1 MGYGGRPDVTYE
13 VYCCVKEH
21 SDWNVEQIQNLLKKN
36 FGHGYSPTTIKKII
50 RGGYDETFKNP
61 DNRKRKRKKSKAYKS
76 YYYVGQPD
84 YSGSLE
90 YNYRRR
96 NNSNMNQK
104 NKDSTYS
111 HELETD
117 WRNGEGRNSRSNS
130 GFRKNVAVTIVVAI
144 ILCFFLN
151 KMEGTEGLITLWL
164 ARISAPLLP
173 IAQVAFAI
181 GFIMLLIF
189 SVKKN
194 IKMVKIGGMLLL
206 VGFAISSFN
215 GYQTSVGIVLLAVVY
230 IIASSL

>member
-1 MGYGGRPDVTYE
+1 MGYGGNPDVTYE

-21 SDWNVEQIQNLLKKN
+21 SDWNVKQIQDLLDKK
-36 FGHGYSPTTIKKII
+36 FGHGYSPTTIQKII
-50 RGGYDETFKNP
+50 RGGYDEKFKNP
-61 DNRKRKRKKSKAYKS
+61 DNRKRKKSKAYKS
-76 YYYVGQPD
+76 YYYAGQPD
-84 YSGSLE
+84 YSGSLK

-130 GFRKNVAVTIVVAI
+130 EFRKNVAVTIVVAI
-144 ILCFFLN
+144 ILCIFLN
-151 KMEGTEGLITLWL
+151 KVEGAEGLITLWL

-215 GYQTSVGIVLLAVVY
+215 GYQTSVGIVLLAVVH